1 MIEGKTYYPIQI
13 WPLGDK
19 NLQKLKSHDG
29 AFLRNGL
36 FQSQILTD
44 FDEIWR
50 AYKEKH
56 KNQ

>member
-1 MIEGKTYYPIQI
+1 MIEAKTSYPIQI

-29 AFLRNGL
+29 AFLSNGL
-36 FQSQILTD
+36 LQSQILTD

-50 AYKEKH
+50 AYKDKH
-56 KNQ
+56 